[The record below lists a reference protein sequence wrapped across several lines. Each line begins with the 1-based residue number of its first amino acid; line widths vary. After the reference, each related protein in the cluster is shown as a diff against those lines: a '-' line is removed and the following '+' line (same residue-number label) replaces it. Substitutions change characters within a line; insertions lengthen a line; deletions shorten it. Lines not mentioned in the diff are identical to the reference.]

1 MTLTLQVFEFSNL
14 SSLFA
19 LLIWPFQDPTLQKH
33 IQRNGPIRTL
43 KVFFKK
49 NTPTLM
55 AFTGVTN
62 TYGPSFRQ
70 QAGLQQ
76 EVTRPKTRL
85 KPTSPTKSGV
95 VVGSNQN
102 A

>member
-49 NTPTLM
+49 KHYHPNGFYWGHQYLWTLIP
-55 AFTGVTN
+55 AAC
-62 TYGPSFRQ
+62 R
-70 QAGLQQ
+70 
-76 EVTRPKTRL
+76 
-85 KPTSPTKSGV
+85 SP
-95 VVGSNQN
+95 VGSNQ
-102 A
+102 AQDKA